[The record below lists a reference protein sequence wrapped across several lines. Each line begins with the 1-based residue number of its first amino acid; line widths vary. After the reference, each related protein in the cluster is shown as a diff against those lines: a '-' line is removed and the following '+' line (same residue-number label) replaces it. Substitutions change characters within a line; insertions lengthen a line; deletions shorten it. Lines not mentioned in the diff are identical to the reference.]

1 MSVHDWIIINCKWS
15 KLILLIIIFK
25 QEEATEER
33 CCCNHSSTISMLHKT
48 VTVVLVKQHVVA
60 VWKLDVRTY
69 TALHHSPFK
78 YEAPAHTRG
87 NNAAKI
93 NKRKTLW
100 QPLFLLGNL
109 FKPRDKTEK
118 RQGEKPQGPSFQPF
132 LPPRG
137 CLTRKHHRVFT
148 VLNTSCV
155 GVRGLNSPNKYKA
168 KKEEKI
174 KEK

>member
-1 MSVHDWIIINCKWS
+1 MIKVN
-15 KLILLIIIFK
+15 LLIIILK

-87 NNAAKI
+87 NNAAKV
-93 NKRKTLW
+93 NKRKALKQT
-100 QPLFLLGNL
+100 LFLLGNL
-109 FKPRDKTEK
+109 FKPRD
-118 RQGEKPQGPSFQPF
+118 
-132 LPPRG
+132 
-137 CLTRKHHRVFT
+137 
-148 VLNTSCV
+148 
-155 GVRGLNSPNKYKA
+155 
-168 KKEEKI
+168 
-174 KEK
+174 